1 MSSFMLSFLFSSP
14 VSVVKALDFTVKAGE
29 SGWQSWEAGEVILK
43 LASKTTME
51 SPLKSGLVP
60 VGRGC

>member
-1 MSSFMLSFLFSSP
+1 MLSFLFSSP
-14 VSVVKALDFTVKAGE
+14 VSVVEALDFVAKAGE
-29 SGWQSWEAGEVILK
+29 SGWWSWEVGEVILK
-43 LASKTTME
+43 SASETMME